1 MYTKQEIILQ
11 YYVKGESQR
20 SISDHL
26 GVSRSTVR
34 RYVACYEQHLLKTGD
49 PQEALRVCLSTAE
62 SYDSSTRNKKK
73 LTKSI
78 TDKIDELLQSN
89 VRKRQEGLHK
99 QLLKKID
106 ILDLLRGQGID
117 IGYTT
122 VCNYIKSKE
131 KNHSKEVFIRQSYS
145 PGSSC
150 EFDWAEVK
158 LEICG
163 KMQKYQLAVFTSSYS
178 NYRYAVLFSKQD
190 TLCFQE
196 AHILFILHCGGAFV
210 EMVYDNMRVAVA
222 RFVGKHEKQPTQAL
236 LNLRAHYQFTHR
248 FCNIYKGNEKGHV
261 ERSVEYIRRKAFGQK
276 YCFESIEAA
285 SEYLSKTIERI
296 NNTSQQL
303 TGKTACELFEE
314 EKECLRPSLSPME
327 CSEMEV
333 LRVDTYATI
342 SYKTNRY
349 SVPERLVGQFV
360 EIKASSDKIVAYH
373 ENKQVAGHARS
384 YGKHQWNINIAHY
397 LDTFQQKPGAL
408 ANSTALISNN
418 YLKGIYDQH
427 FKHDP
432 RAFID
437 LLQYCYGKK
446 IDQNRLAATLDKIQ
460 ANHLGKQLNVEA
472 VMALLGNQDSYCQPR
487 QISEEDS
494 IGELS
499 KDHLKKVTN
508 LLLN

>member
-1 MYTKQEIILQ
+1 MYTKQEIILR
-11 YYVKGESQR
+11 YHIKGESQR
-20 SISDHL
+20 KISTRL
-26 GVSRSTVR
+26 GISRSTVR
-34 RYVACYEQHLLKTGD
+34 KVIDVYDHHFSELGNAQQAIHACLTETDH
-49 PQEALRVCLSTAE
+49 
-62 SYDSSTRNKKK
+62 YDSSGRTKKK
-73 LTKSI
+73 VTEEVASQ
-78 TDKIDELLQSN
+78 IDELLLSN
-89 VRKRQEGLHK
+89 AEKRQQGLHK

-106 ILDLLRGQGID
+106 IHEHLREQGFD

-122 VCNYIKSKE
+122 VCGYINSKV
-131 KNHSKEVFIRQSYS
+131 KNSSKGVFIRQSYS

-158 LEICG
+158 LEISG
-163 KMQKYQLAVFTSSYS
+163 KMQKHQIAVFTSCYS
-178 NYRYAVLFSKQD
+178 NYRYALLFSKQD

-196 AHILFILHCGGAFV
+196 SHVRFISHCGGAFW

-261 ERSVEYIRRKAFGQK
+261 ERSVEYIRRKSFGHK
-276 YCFESIEAA
+276 HRFESIEAA
-285 SEYLSKTIERI
+285 SEYLAKTIERI
-296 NNTSQQL
+296 NNTTQKL

-314 EKECLRPSLSPME
+314 EKSLLHGSFAPME
-327 CSEMEV
+327 CSEMEA
-333 LRVDTYATI
+333 LRVDSYGTV

-360 EIKASSDKIVAYH
+360 EIKASSDKITAYH
-373 ENKQVAGHARS
+373 DNMQVACHARS
-384 YGKHQWNINIAHY
+384 HGKHQWNIDIAHY
-397 LDTFQQKPGAL
+397 LDTFRQKPGAL

-418 YLKGIYDQH
+418 YLKGVYDQY

-437 LLQYCYGKK
+437 LLQYCYSKK
-446 IDQNRLAATLDKIQ
+446 IDQGRLAATLDKLQ
-460 ANHLGKQLNVEA
+460 AHTPGKHLNVEA
-472 VMALLGNQDSYCQPR
+472 VMVLLGNQDSSFQPR
-487 QISEEDS
+487 EISKENS
-494 IGELS
+494 IDELS

-508 LLLN
+508 LLIN